1 MLYCLKC
8 INRLVAP
15 VKDLDGRACLTHG
28 RPLELYSR
36 AEGRCVCALC
46 VEEGHEVISV
56 EMEWD
61 RKKVSYCH
69 IFNGFSCCHIFNW
82 FNKLCRC
89 FVVFKKC
96 VVLSGS
102 E

>member
-1 MLYCLKC
+1 M
-8 INRLVAP
+8 
-15 VKDLDGRACLTHG
+15 KDLDGRACLTHG

-61 RKKVSYCH
+61 RKKVSY
-69 IFNGFSCCHIFNW
+69 FQW
-82 FNKLCRC
+82 
-89 FVVFKKC
+89 VFM
-96 VVLSGS
+96 LSYIQLVQ
-102 E
+102 